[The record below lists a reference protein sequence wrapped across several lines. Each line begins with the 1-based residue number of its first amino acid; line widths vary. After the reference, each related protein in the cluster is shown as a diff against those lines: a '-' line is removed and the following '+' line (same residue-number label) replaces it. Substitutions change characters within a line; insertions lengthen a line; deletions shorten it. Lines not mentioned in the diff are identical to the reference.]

1 MKVFVRAKVWAAI
14 NALRGQQTAPGRTP
28 LQAAEER
35 VEAAKQ
41 ALNRCEQAL
50 AEAEGLRLDA
60 QRLTILI
67 GTYCRRCLDSH
78 GFCSVDVT
86 TVAVSVPRALHGT
99 VGFGTF
105 GQFLAKKFAAH
116 NHTVIASS
124 RTDYT
129 ELAAAMGVIYC
140 KTADQA
146 IREVRYVSI

>member
-14 NALRGQQTAPGRTP
+14 NTLRGQQTAPGRTP

-67 GTYCRRCLDSH
+67 GTYCPRCLHSH

-86 TVAVSVPRALHGT
+86 TVAVSVPRA
-99 VGFGTF
+99 
-105 GQFLAKKFAAH
+105 
-116 NHTVIASS
+116 S
-124 RTDYT
+124 RYSRVRYLRPVPRQEVRRPQPHSHR
-129 ELAAAMGVIYC
+129 ELAH
-140 KTADQA
+140 
-146 IREVRYVSI
+146 